1 MCQESGLPATA
12 VVAGVAS
19 MSGTKSSC
27 PSLEASSTLIRIP
40 DMIRGVSTSRKHSV
54 ANDYTPFERL
64 EGRSPRSSREKT
76 SCLGGPLFLPP
87 MNHHSRRFG
96 WWPRSPTYS
105 TRNPL
110 DHPFEEIVLRATMPR
125 GLAIRVPGSSSTSP
139 EPESS
144 SSFLSLLEAES
155 RTNTF
160 FPPARL
166 PLDRLVQ
173 HRSALLALDNRARI
187 HRRVGCKWCE
197 TIRGDLR
204 VLLCRL
210 NAGVPRGVS

>member
-64 EGRSPRSSREKT
+64 EGQSPRSSREKT
-76 SCLGGPLFLPP
+76 SRLGGPLFLPS

-125 GLAIRVPGSSSTSP
+125 GLAIRVPGSSSMYP

-144 SSFLSLLEAES
+144 SSFLSLMEAES

-160 FPPARL
+160 FPL
-166 PLDRLVQ
+166 TVSLWTGLFSSVQ
-173 HRSALLALDNRARI
+173 RSSRWI
-187 HRRVGCKWCE
+187 IVHEFTGGW
-197 TIRGDLR
+197 GDSGAKPSE
-204 VLLCRL
+204 VIC
-210 NAGVPRGVS
+210 ACYFAD